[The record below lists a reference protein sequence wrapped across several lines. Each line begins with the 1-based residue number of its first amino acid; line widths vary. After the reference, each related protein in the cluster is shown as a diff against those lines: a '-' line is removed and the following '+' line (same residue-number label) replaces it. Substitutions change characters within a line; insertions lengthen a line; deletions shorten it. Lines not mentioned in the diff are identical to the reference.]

1 MPLAMNHLMLW
12 IDHAGEVIR
21 PTHGLKMI
29 RHSKNSRRLC
39 CIVFTHSFETW
50 SMAHVTHNH
59 GHQPIVL
66 QIQNEL
72 EKSSSYRNFRIYAP
86 QPHENSMF
94 VHSSL
99 PQLNKLLSVYQ
110 LAVFLCL
117 ELCFGALCPALHFNC
132 CTIILLYKMV
142 LFCWTLAFTSF
153 RKPAG
158 FRRKA
163 LWLSSQLWI
172 DWMDDWVMWCS
183 CLAVKERFYHVDVG
197 GRWYVGLQFYQ
208 RYYSFQYVIIAC
220 F

>member
-1 MPLAMNHLMLW
+1 
-12 IDHAGEVIR
+12 
-21 PTHGLKMI
+21 MI
-29 RHSKNSRRLC
+29 RHSKNSTQLSC
-39 CIVFTHSFETW
+39 VVFTHSFETW

-59 GHQPIVL
+59 GHQPIV
-66 QIQNEL
+66 QQVQNEL

-99 PQLNKLLSVYQ
+99 PQLHKLLSVYQ

-117 ELCFGALCPALHFNC
+117 ELCFGALCPALHFKC
-132 CTIILLYKMV
+132 CTILLYKMV

-163 LWLSSQLWI
+163 SWLSSQLWI

-183 CLAVKERFYHVDVG
+183 CLAVKERLNHVG
-197 GRWYVGLQFYQ
+197 GRWFVGLQFYQ
-208 RYYSFQYVIIAC
+208 RYYSFQLLLLVFKNRITGVRLWATSQPPLVSLLQ
-220 F
+220 FMV

>member
-1 MPLAMNHLMLW
+1 MPLAMSHLMLW

-21 PTHGLKMI
+21 PTHGWKMI
-29 RHSKNSRRLC
+29 RHSKNSTRLC

-86 QPHENSMF
+86 QPHENYSMF

-132 CTIILLYKMV
+132 CTTLHLHCTKW
-142 LFCWTLAFTSF
+142 FCSVELWPSLPSGNQLVSAGKHCDYHLSCELIGWMTELCGIVIWLWKRDFT
-153 RKPAG
+153 
-158 FRRKA
+158 
-163 LWLSSQLWI
+163 
-172 DWMDDWVMWCS
+172 M
-183 CLAVKERFYHVDVG
+183 
-197 GRWYVGLQFYQ
+197 
-208 RYYSFQYVIIAC
+208 
-220 F
+220 

>member
-1 MPLAMNHLMLW
+1 
-12 IDHAGEVIR
+12 
-21 PTHGLKMI
+21 MI
-29 RHSKNSRRLC
+29 RHSKNSTRFLVQYSVYPFLWNVKYGTR
-39 CIVFTHSFETW
+39 
-50 SMAHVTHNH
+50 H

-110 LAVFLCL
+110 LAVFSCL
-117 ELCFGALCPALHFNC
+117 ELRFGALCPALHFNC
-132 CTIILLYKMV
+132 CTILLYKMV

-183 CLAVKERFYHVDVG
+183 CLAVKERFYHVG

-208 RYYSFQYVIIAC
+208 RYYSFQLLLLVFKNRITGVRLWAASQPPLVNLLQ
-220 F
+220 FMV